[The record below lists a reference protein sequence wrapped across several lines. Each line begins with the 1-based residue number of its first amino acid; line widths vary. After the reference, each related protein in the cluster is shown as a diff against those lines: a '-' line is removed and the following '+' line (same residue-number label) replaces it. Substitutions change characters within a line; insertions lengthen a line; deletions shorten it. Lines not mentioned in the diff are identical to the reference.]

1 MANIATEISSGARS
15 GIQMFRPL
23 GQAHGTLLTLTSRG
37 LGAQT
42 QFISLLYT
50 QDRVRTPCLGERGE
64 SQMPRQQLALPLVR
78 AVPQIHATRHSNSFC
93 NTYLLRASWS
103 LY

>member
-1 MANIATEISSGARS
+1 
-15 GIQMFRPL
+15 MFRPL
-23 GQAHGTLLTLTSRG
+23 GQAHGTLLTLASCG

-42 QFISLLYT
+42 QFISHLYT
-50 QDRVRTPCLGERGE
+50 QPRVRTPRLGERGR
-64 SQMPRQQLALPLVR
+64 SQMPGQQLALPLVT
-78 AVPQIHATRHSNSFC
+78 AVPQIRATRHSNSFC